1 MDTKGRLRLCMERF
15 DGGSLLLGA
24 KGRKARSEE
33 RTGVGLLHS
42 KRSDLVGLNTYDE
55 VVEFLERKIDDLHQQ
70 AYRIVEQ
77 HWASVR
83 QMENKHP
90 GWENKSSLQLR
101 CEKQGNSIRL
111 DWCGIKWYGSRA
123 KGNRKPIRVHIAKP
137 RGSHCYTISKL
148 LVFAKEWEKAL
159 VEDTERR
166 MAEIRREASHLVK
179 AIASIRYARAVAAKS
194 GGLDSERTR
203 EGL

>member
-1 MDTKGRLRLCMERF
+1 MFGYKGTVAPMYGAIRWRIAPIRGERQKGPLR
-15 DGGSLLLGA
+15 GA
-24 KGRKARSEE
+24 NRYRIAPNRSE
-33 RTGVGLLHS
+33 
-42 KRSDLVGLNTYDE
+42 LVGLNTYDE

>member
-1 MDTKGRLRLCMERF
+1 
-15 DGGSLLLGA
+15 
-24 KGRKARSEE
+24 
-33 RTGVGLLHS
+33 
-42 KRSDLVGLNTYDE
+42 VGLNTYDE
-55 VVEFLERKIDDLHQQ
+55 VVVFLERKIEDLYEQ

-77 HWASVR
+77 HWAFVR

-123 KGNRKPIRVHIAKP
+123 KGNRKPIRVYITKP
-137 RGSHCYTISKL
+137 KGSHCYTLSKL
-148 LVFAKEWEKAL
+148 LAFAKEWEKAL
-159 VEDTERR
+159 VEDTERHL
-166 MAEIRREASHLVK
+166 AEIRHEASHLVK

-194 GGLDSERTR
+194 GGLDSKRTR
-203 EGL
+203 EGTA